1 MLIDSSRK
9 ASSETRGLLV
19 SIFVT
24 VICNAANKNIVC
36 VCVCRSLI
44 AGVHFITEFVSTLD
58 LHNGQDTSG
67 ASMGKRSRSV
77 PGLDIQV
84 STLMKK
90 IRYSNMLFCHESFLF
105 HV

>member
-9 ASSETRGLLV
+9 ASSEIQGLLV

-24 VICNAANKNIVC
+24 MIYNAVAANKKTL
-36 VCVCRSLI
+36 CRSLI
-44 AGVHFITEFVSTLD
+44 AGVHFITECVSTLD
-58 LHNGQDTSG
+58 LHNGQNTSG
-67 ASMGKRSRSV
+67 ASMGNRSHSV

-84 STLMKK
+84 STLMKE
-90 IRYSNMLFCHESFLF
+90 IRYFNMLFCHESVLF